1 MPATADAGAA
11 ARRSKQAVMRDTPG
25 TARHQVV
32 ILGGGFGGVYA
43 AISLQ
48 RHARRRR
55 NLDVTLIARE
65 NYFLFTPMLPQAATG
80 SIDTRSVVANLRR
93 ILPDVRV
100 LEATIQSI
108 DLGGHTVS
116 ILHAEGRPHTVAWD
130 QLVLAVGGSTNF
142 FGLPGVAEHAL
153 TIRTLG
159 DAIALRDRAIDMLE
173 QAELEDDPALRKR
186 LLTFV
191 VAGAGFAGIETAAE
205 LDLFMRTAARQ
216 YRNVAPSD
224 ITTIVVDLQKRILP
238 ELSEQLAEWTLHT
251 LTKRG
256 VQFRLGVGVR
266 SADASGVTLADGTRI
281 DTRVFIWAGGVTAN
295 PLIAALPCANE
306 RGRVPVDADLAVPGY
321 PGVWAVGDC
330 AVVTPPGGGT
340 PYPPTAQHALR
351 EGVHVARNVIAQL
364 EGKPLRP
371 FAYTTIAQMA
381 HLGEHQG
388 VVMLGGLKI
397 SGFPA
402 WWLWRTY
409 YLFRIPTL
417 ERKVRVAIDWTLDL
431 LFSRDTVQLNAP
443 VEKSG

>member
-1 MPATADAGAA
+1 
-11 ARRSKQAVMRDTPG
+11 MRDTTGG
-25 TARHQVV
+25 TRHRIV

-43 AISLQ
+43 AIALQ
-48 RHARRRR
+48 RRARRRR
-55 NLDVTLIARE
+55 DLEITLVARE

-80 SIDTRSVVANLRR
+80 SVETRSVVANLRR

-100 LEATIQSI
+100 FEAEVETI
-108 DLGGHTVS
+108 DLAGHTVS
-116 ILHAEGRPHTVAWD
+116 IMHTQGHPHTLAWE

-159 DAIALRDRAIDMLE
+159 DAITLRDRAIDMLE

-205 LDLFMRTAARQ
+205 LDLFLRTAARQ
-216 YRNVAPSD
+216 YRNVKPSD
-224 ITTIVVDLQKRILP
+224 ITTVVVDLQQRILP

-251 LTKRG
+251 LQRRG
-256 VQFRLGVGVR
+256 IEFRLGVGVR
-266 SADASGVTLADGTRI
+266 SADASGVTLADGTRL
-281 DTRVFIWAGGVTAN
+281 DTHVFIWAGGVTAN

-306 RGRVPVDADLAVPGY
+306 RGRIPVDENLAVPGY
-321 PGVWAVGDC
+321 PGLWAVGDC
-330 AVVTPPGGGT
+330 AVVRPPGGGA

-351 EGVHVARNVIAQL
+351 EGLHVARNVIAAID
-364 EGKPLRP
+364 GKPLRP
-371 FAYTTIAQMA
+371 FAYTTVAQMA

-431 LFSRDTVQLNAP
+431 LFSRDTVQVRAP
-443 VEKSG
+443 REKSG

>member
-1 MPATADAGAA
+1 MPDTAAGA
-11 ARRSKQAVMRDTPG
+11 
-25 TARHQVV
+25 HQIV

-43 AISLQ
+43 AIELQ
-48 RHARRRR
+48 RRARRRR
-55 NLDVTLIARE
+55 DMEITLVARE

-80 SIDTRSVVANLRR
+80 SVETRSVVANLRR

-100 LEATIQSI
+100 FEAEIEAI
-108 DLGGHTVS
+108 DLAGHTVS
-116 ILHAEGRPHTVAWD
+116 IKHDKSQPHTLAWE
-130 QLVLAVGGSTNF
+130 QLLLAVGGSTNF

-173 QAELEDDPALRKR
+173 QAELEDGAELRKR

-191 VAGAGFAGIETAAE
+191 IAGAGFAGIETAAE
-205 LDLFMRTAARQ
+205 LDLFVRTAARQ
-216 YRNVAPSD
+216 YRNVKPSD
-224 ITTIVVDLQKRILP
+224 ITTVVVDVQQRILP
-238 ELSEQLAEWTLHT
+238 ELSEQLADWTLRT
-251 LTKRG
+251 LERRG
-256 VQFRLGVGVR
+256 VVFRLGVGVR
-266 SADASGVTLADGTRI
+266 SADATGVTLADGTRL
-281 DTRVFIWAGGVTAN
+281 DTQVFVWAGGVTAN

-306 RGRVPVDADLAVPGY
+306 RGRVPVDENLAVPGY
-321 PGVWAVGDC
+321 PGLWAVGDC
-330 AVVTPPGGGT
+330 AVVRPPGGGP

-351 EGVHVARNVIAQL
+351 EGVHVARNIIATID
-364 EGKPLRP
+364 GKPLRP

-388 VVMLGGLKI
+388 VAMLGGLKI

-431 LFSRDTVQLNAP
+431 LFSRDTVQIRPPA
-443 VEKSG
+443 EKSG

>member
-1 MPATADAGAA
+1 MH
-11 ARRSKQAVMRDTPG
+11 DTPPG
-25 TARHQVV
+25 ARHRVV

-43 AISLQ
+43 AIALQ

-55 NLDVTLIARE
+55 DLEITLVARE

-80 SIDTRSVVANLRR
+80 SVETRSVVANLRR

-100 LEATIQSI
+100 FEAEVETI
-108 DLGGHTVS
+108 DLAGHTVS
-116 ILHAEGRPHTVAWD
+116 IVHAQGHPHTLAWE

-159 DAIALRDRAIDMLE
+159 DAMTLRDRAIDMLE

-205 LDLFMRTAARQ
+205 LDLFLRTAARQ
-216 YRNVAPSD
+216 YRNVKPSE
-224 ITTIVVDLQKRILP
+224 ITTVVVDLQQRILP

-251 LTKRG
+251 LQRRG
-256 VQFRLGVGVR
+256 IEFRLGVGVR
-266 SADASGVTLADGTRI
+266 SADASGVTLADGTRL

-295 PLIAALPCANE
+295 PLVAALPCANE
-306 RGRVPVDADLAVPGY
+306 RGRVPVDENLAVPGY
-321 PGVWAVGDC
+321 SGLWAVGDC
-330 AVVTPPGGGT
+330 AVVRPPGGGP

-351 EGVHVARNVIAQL
+351 EGVHVARNVIAAI

-371 FAYTTIAQMA
+371 FAYTTVAQMA

-431 LFSRDTVQLNAP
+431 LFSRDTVQLRAP
-443 VEKSG
+443 TDKSG

>member
-1 MPATADAGAA
+1 
-11 ARRSKQAVMRDTPG
+11 MRDTPG
-25 TARHQVV
+25 SARHQVV

-43 AISLQ
+43 AIALQ

-55 NLDVTLIARE
+55 DLDVTLIARE

-80 SIDTRSVVANLRR
+80 SVDTRSVVANLRR

-100 LEATIQSI
+100 LEATIEAV
-108 DLGGHTVS
+108 DLRGHTVS
-116 ILHAEGRPHTVAWD
+116 IMHAEGRPHTVAWD

-142 FGLPGVAEHAL
+142 FGLPGVAEYAL

-205 LDLFMRTAARQ
+205 LDLFMRTAARL

-224 ITTIVVDLQKRILP
+224 ITTIVVDLQERILP

-256 VQFRLGVGVR
+256 VQFRLGIGVR
-266 SADASGVTLADGTRI
+266 SADASGVTLADDTRI
-281 DTRVFIWAGGVTAN
+281 ETSVFIWAGGVTAN
-295 PLIAALPCANE
+295 PLIAALPCANQ

-321 PGVWAVGDC
+321 PGLWAVGDC

-351 EGVHVARNVIAQL
+351 EGVHVARNIIARV

-443 VEKSG
+443 GEKSG